1 MPQFFVDSTK
11 LDYLTVTTFDRDTF
25 QQVINSVTYPK
36 QRNKDAEA
44 MRIRGYEGQ
53 VLKFENG
60 TLFWGFGLQQ
70 NTHHHMVIASG
81 GIADTFGF
89 ALSELVGLGQ
99 YNVSRIDIQHTI
111 KLPEWYS
118 ARSCVDALRGGQFKG
133 RQRNVTMIDNY
144 GNDTVYIGS
153 RASDSFTRLYVKD
166 SVWLRLEYE
175 YKRDYATD
183 AWSKVRNHGDKA
195 KQGILY
201 GELLK
206 LPECPI
212 VNLFK
217 EHIRTDDPS
226 APKSEKVISTP
237 NTTYLWLKR
246 QVEPAVIR
254 MLNSHESRE
263 ATIDLLRSWIESGKP
278 E

>member
-1 MPQFFVDSTK
+1 MPEFLVDSSK
-11 LDYLTVTTFDRDTF
+11 LDYLTITTFDRDTF
-25 QQVINSVTYPK
+25 QKILTAVTNSK
-36 QRNKDAEA
+36 QRQNDASP

-53 VLKFENG
+53 MLKLSNG
-60 TLFWGFGLQQ
+60 TLFWGFGTQQ
-70 NTHHHMVIASG
+70 KVDHYMIISSG
-81 GIADTFGF
+81 AAADTFGF
-89 ALSELVGLGQ
+89 AVSELVGLGE

-111 KLPEWYS
+111 RLPDWYS
-118 ARSCVDALRGGQFKG
+118 ARSCVDALRSGEFKG
-133 RQRNVTMIDNY
+133 RQRKVTMIDNY

-153 RASDSFTRLYVKD
+153 RTSDSFTRIYVKD

-175 YKRDYATD
+175 YKRSYATD
-183 AWSKVRNHGDKA
+183 AWSKVRRHGDKA

-217 EHIRTDDPS
+217 EHVRMDDPA
-226 APKSEKVISTP
+226 APSSEKIISTP

-246 QVEPAVIR
+246 QVEPAVLR

-263 ATIDLLRSWIESGKP
+263 ATLDLLRSWIDSRSNE
-278 E
+278 